1 MAYKGKYRPKKASKY
16 RGDVRNIVYRS
27 LLERRFMVFC
37 DTNESVLWWS
47 SEEVIVPYVS
57 PVDNRWHRYF
67 VDFLVE
73 LRTKTGA
80 IETVLVEVK
89 PDRQCKPPKKMNL
102 VGVDKRTKEARRY
115 IREATTWGI
124 NSAKWEAATEYAE
137 NRGWKFKIITD
148 KELK

>member
-37 DTNESVLWWS
+37 DTNESVIWWS
-47 SEEVIVPYVS
+47 SEEVVVPYVS

-73 LRTKTGA
+73 LKTKDGMY
-80 IETVLVEVK
+80 ETVLIEVK
-89 PDRQCKPPKKMNL
+89 PHRQCKPPKKMNL
-102 VGVDKRTKEARRY
+102 VGVDKRTKQARRY

-124 NSAKWEAATEYAE
+124 NSAKWDAATEYASKK
-137 NRGWKFKIITD
+137 GWKFKIITD